1 MIFEDVKRFKYQLSE
16 QLTIKVYN
24 RTIKKG
30 IICDGKK
37 IKVGLQ
43 CKSLRLYGFSL
54 GASSEGELILRLPRS
69 TIKSNVAFGDYRDTM
84 SDKIP
89 RLMEAERQYYQ
100 QGNRL
105 AFKSKSANIYF
116 NEYVFEEKDILKSIV
131 LPYNPLL
138 VIIMIELN

>member
-1 MIFEDVKRFKYQLSE
+1 MIFEDIKHFKYQLSE
-16 QLTIKVYN
+16 QLIIKIYN

-30 IICDGKK
+30 IICAGKK

-54 GASSEGELILRLPRS
+54 GASSEGELILRLPHS
-69 TIKSNVAFGDYRDTM
+69 TIKSNVAFGNYRETM

-89 RLMEAERQYYQ
+89 RLMDAERQYYQ

-105 AFKSKSANIYF
+105 AFKSKGANIYF
-116 NEYVFEEKDILKSIV
+116 NEYVFEKKDILRSIV

>member
-1 MIFEDVKRFKYQLSE
+1 
-16 QLTIKVYN
+16 
-24 RTIKKG
+24 
-30 IICDGKK
+30 
-37 IKVGLQ
+37 
-43 CKSLRLYGFSL
+43 
-54 GASSEGELILRLPRS
+54 
-69 TIKSNVAFGDYRDTM
+69 
-84 SDKIP
+84 
-89 RLMEAERQYYQ
+89 MEAERQYYQ